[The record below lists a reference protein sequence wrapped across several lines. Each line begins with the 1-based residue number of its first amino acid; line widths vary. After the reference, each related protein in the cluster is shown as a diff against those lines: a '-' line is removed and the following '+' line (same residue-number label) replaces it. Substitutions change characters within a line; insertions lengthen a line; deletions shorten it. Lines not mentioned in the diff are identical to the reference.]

1 MPSKRSL
8 LNLLVILSLVVA
20 LLVACGPTPEPT
32 QAPEPTEAPAA
43 TKAPEAEPTE
53 AAEPPP
59 EPEAA
64 MDEVSQIEFA
74 DPVELEFWHT
84 KTGSQEE
91 LLNAIVAD
99 FNDSNEYGITGRCQ
113 TSIEGSYDAD
123 LQGHRRRPGG
133 GRGARPGGGLSE
145 HGGRVHG
152 GGARRWRSNP
162 YIASE
167 KYGLTEEELDDYLP
181 GVHRGQ
187 HLSGL

>member
-1 MPSKRSL
+1 MSSKRSL
-8 LNLLVILSLVVA
+8 LNLLVILSLVAA

-91 LLNAIVAD
+91 LLNEIVAD
-99 FNDSNEYGITGRCQ
+99 FNDSNEYGITVVP
-113 TSIEGSYDAD
+113 TSIEGSYDQFSRTQWLAWR
-123 LQGHRRRPGG
+123 LARCRTWWWPIRAWWRSTWRRR
-133 GRGARPGGGLSE
+133 
-145 HGGRVHG
+145 
-152 GGARRWRSNP
+152 RRWRWIRTSRVRST
-162 YIASE
+162 A
-167 KYGLTEEELDDYLP
+167 
-181 GVHRGQ
+181 
-187 HLSGL
+187 